1 MTAAAALVNFAKI
14 LSVPRIPIP
23 YLPLSMIAT
32 MSPEDN
38 LNNISVMD
46 TWVDRKHLA
55 IIEELED
62 ILNKALMDS
71 TDPQVVAEATE
82 LLSELNAIRRRINN
96 HQA

>member
-1 MTAAAALVNFAKI
+1 
-14 LSVPRIPIP
+14 
-23 YLPLSMIAT
+23 

-38 LNNISVMD
+38 LNNITIMD

-96 HQA
+96 N